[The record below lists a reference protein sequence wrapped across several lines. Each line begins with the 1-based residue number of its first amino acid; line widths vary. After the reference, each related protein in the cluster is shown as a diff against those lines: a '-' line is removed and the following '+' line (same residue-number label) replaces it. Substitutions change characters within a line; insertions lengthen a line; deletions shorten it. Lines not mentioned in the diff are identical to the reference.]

1 VLYTPVFGITIFNER
16 TAMQKL
22 ALLVATMFILSM
34 PVMAQVKIKQVA
46 PDKPILRT
54 RAVPGPQADSFFA
67 ADVAAMFDRL
77 EQNVEVLFA
86 KLKKDVKDEIPKV
99 NDMSKQRQNNV
110 TPLHRQMNK
119 LQTELAKI
127 DQLQAKFAAMM
138 DSIKRTPGGGLLNG
152 DRPRMQNRMD
162 SLSTQR
168 ISVQDQINDLN
179 GKIAM
184 QIAVNNDEKKTVQK
198 QVSVL
203 EQELAELEKQRVMYV
218 SEVRQQKQK
227 ILVQLP
233 KEKQA
238 NPQQYQ
244 SIITAIVNSYAD
256 ALQENLQRA
265 ASSPVIR

>member
-1 VLYTPVFGITIFNER
+1 
-16 TAMQKL
+16 MQKL
-22 ALLVATMFILSM
+22 ALLVATIFILSM

-46 PDKPILRT
+46 PDKPVLRT

-86 KLKKDVKDEIPKV
+86 RLKKDVKDQIPKV
-99 NDMSKQRQNNV
+99 NDLSKQHQQKV
-110 TPLHRQMNK
+110 APFHKQMNK

-127 DQLQAKFAAMM
+127 DQLQAKFAGMM
-138 DSIKRTPGGGLLNG
+138 DSIKRVPGSGLLTG
-152 DRPRMQNRMD
+152 DRAKMQNRMD

-179 GKIAM
+179 GKITM
-184 QIAVNNDEKKTVQK
+184 QVTVNNEEKKALQK
-198 QVSVL
+198 QVAVL
-203 EQELAELEKQRVMYV
+203 EQELAELEKQRVMYI

-227 ILVQLP
+227 VLLQLP
-233 KEKQA
+233 KEKQT

-244 SIITAIVNSYAD
+244 SIITAMVNSYAD
-256 ALQENLQRA
+256 VLQENLQRV
-265 ASSPVIR
+265 SSSSVVR